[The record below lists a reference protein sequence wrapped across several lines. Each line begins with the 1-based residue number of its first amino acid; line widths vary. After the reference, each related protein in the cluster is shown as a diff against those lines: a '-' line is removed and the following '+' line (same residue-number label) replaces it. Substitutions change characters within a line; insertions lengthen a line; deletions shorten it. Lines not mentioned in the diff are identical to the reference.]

1 MQENNENIVDENL
14 QNDTL
19 DAEQTAIK
27 EALLSDDIDMHPVD
41 LAEQLEQLPFEEQ
54 VDVVKNMSP
63 LDAADAL
70 AELDEEH
77 AGSMLESLTLDEAAA
92 IISEMSPDDAV
103 DVLDE
108 IDEEQRDEILNV
120 LGQDEAEQL
129 RNLLSFDS
137 ETAAGIM
144 NTEMLLLPF
153 DSTPDEVIQTI
164 RDSIDYIE
172 NVYYVYLVDKYDKL
186 KAIISMRDLM
196 RLPKAVNISEKLE
209 IKDIIYATFDMDKKE
224 AAQLLAKYSFFSIPV
239 LDNEGHILGVITHD
253 DVIDIIQDEASAD
266 MLGMVGAGQDEDVD
280 TPWGDSVKIRFPWLL
295 VNLVNSS
302 ISASVVYLFDGTISQ
317 MALLAV
323 LMPVVANQSGNTG
336 QQALAV
342 MIRQLATESF
352 STKRA
357 FKAVM
362 REIKIG
368 IASSILLSIIVFL
381 CVNFAFGNTKLA
393 IVTGFALALDMIL
406 AAFLGASIPLFF
418 RRIGRDPAQASSIF
432 LTSITDAMGFLI
444 LLGLASLMLFS

>member
-1 MQENNENIVDENL
+1 MKENEENL
-14 QNDTL
+14 QDLQTNIEL
-19 DAEQTAIK
+19 DAEQSAIK

-63 LDAADAL
+63 DDAADTL
-70 AELDEEH
+70 AELDEEL
-77 AGSMLESLTLDEAAA
+77 AGTMIESLTLDEAVA

-108 IDEEQRDEILNV
+108 IDEDQRDSILNNMEK
-120 LGQDEAEQL
+120 DDAEQL
-129 RNLLSFDS
+129 RNLLSFDP

-164 RDSIDYIE
+164 RASIDDIE
-172 NVYYVYLVDKYDKL
+172 NIYYVYLVDQLDRL

-196 RLPKAVNISEKLE
+196 RLPRAVNISKHLE
-209 IKDIIYATFDMDKKE
+209 TKDIIFAPFDMDRKE

-239 LDNEGHILGVITHD
+239 LDNNGHILGVITHD
-253 DVIDIIQDEASAD
+253 DVIDIIQDEASSD
-266 MLGMVGAGQDEDVD
+266 MLGMVGAGQDEDID
-280 TPWGDSVKIRFPWLL
+280 TPWVTSVKIRFPWLL

-357 FKAVM
+357 LKAVI
-362 REIKIG
+362 RELKIG
-368 IASSILLSIIVFL
+368 AAASILLSIIVFL

-393 IVTGFALALDMIL
+393 IVTGLALALDMVL
-406 AAFLGASIPLFF
+406 AAFLGVTIPLFF
-418 RRIGRDPAQASSIF
+418 RRIGRDPAHASSIF

-444 LLGLASLMLFS
+444 LLGLASFMLFS